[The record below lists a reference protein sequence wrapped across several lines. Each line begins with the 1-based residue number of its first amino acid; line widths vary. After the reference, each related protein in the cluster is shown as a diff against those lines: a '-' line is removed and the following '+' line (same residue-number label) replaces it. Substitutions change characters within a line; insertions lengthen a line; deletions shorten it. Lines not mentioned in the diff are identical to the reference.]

1 MVTAYT
7 SESEQIEHVKKIARE
22 YGAPVILGVIL
33 ALVIG
38 FGWRAWQERQ
48 ERILEHASMRY
59 EQLITNVVNGNT
71 DAVQGQAMR
80 LMKRYPHTPYAQL
93 AALQLARQ
101 DVYENKLSDAEQ
113 QLRWVMKHGNNP
125 ALRQVARIRVARVLI
140 AENQAQEAL
149 NLLDKVDDK
158 AYDAAIW
165 VVKGDAYK
173 ALGNTAQAQAAY
185 QNAINSFHDISLLQ
199 PTIQMK
205 IDDMATNTTGTS
217 Q

>member
-22 YGAPVILGVIL
+22 YGAPVILGVVL

-38 FGWRAWQERQ
+38 FGWRSWQERQ

-59 EQLITNVVNGNT
+59 EQLITNVVNSNT
-71 DAVQGQAMR
+71 DAVQVQAMR
-80 LMKRYPHTPYAQL
+80 LMKRYPNTPYAQL

-101 DVYENKLSDAEQ
+101 DVYENKLSDAEK

-140 AENQAQEAL
+140 AENQAQQAL
-149 NLLDKVDDK
+149 DLLNSVDDK
-158 AYDAAIW
+158 AYEAEIW
-165 VVKGDAYK
+165 EVKGDAYK
-173 ALGNTAQAQAAY
+173 ALGNTAQAQTAY
-185 QNAINSFHDISLLQ
+185 QNAINAFHDIALLQ
-199 PTIQMK
+199 PTVQMK
-205 IDDMATNTTGTS
+205 IDDMATNTGTT

>member
-1 MVTAYT
+1 MVAAYT

-22 YGAPVILGVIL
+22 YGGPVLLGVVL

-38 FGWRAWQERQ
+38 FGWRAWQARE

-71 DAVQGQAMR
+71 DAVQIQAMR
-80 LMKRYPHTPYAQL
+80 LMKRYPRTPYAQL

-101 DVYENKLSDAEQ
+101 DVYENKFSDAET

-140 AENQAQEAL
+140 AENQAQQAL
-149 NLLDKVDDK
+149 DLLNKVDDK
-158 AYDAAIW
+158 AFDSAIW
-165 VVKGDAYK
+165 ETKGDAYK
-173 ALGNTAQAQAAY
+173 ALNNTDQAKIAY
-185 QNAINSFHDISLLQ
+185 QNALNSFHDISLLQ

-205 IDDMATNTTGTS
+205 IDDMATNTGTT